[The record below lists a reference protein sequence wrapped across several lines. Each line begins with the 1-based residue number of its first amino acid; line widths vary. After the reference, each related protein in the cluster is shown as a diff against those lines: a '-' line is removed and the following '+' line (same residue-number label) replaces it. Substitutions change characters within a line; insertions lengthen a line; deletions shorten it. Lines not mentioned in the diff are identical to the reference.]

1 MTSSGTLPCG
11 WSGHTVETDGKPG
24 CGNQVK
30 HRGDEGWLE
39 TEWSDGST
47 HEAMRPAGHRTT
59 ARQES
64 EES

>member
-1 MTSSGTLPCG
+1 M
-11 WSGHTVETDGKPG
+11 VETGGKPG
-24 CGNQVK
+24 CENQVK

-39 TEWSDGST
+39 TEWSEDST
-47 HEAMRPAGHRTT
+47 HEAMRPVGHRTT